1 MKMMMIWMLVIY
13 EDEYEDEVEDE
24 DDDDDEDEDDGHVPA
39 GLGGFWMGIPD
50 AQSHPDSIT

>member
-24 DDDDDEDEDDGHVPA
+24 DDDEDEDDGHVPA

>member
-24 DDDDDEDEDDGHVPA
+24 DDDEDEDDGHVPA
-39 GLGGFWMGIPD
+39 GLGGF
-50 AQSHPDSIT
+50 

>member
-24 DDDDDEDEDDGHVPA
+24 DDDDDDEDEDDGHVPA
-39 GLGGFWMGIPD
+39 GLGGF
-50 AQSHPDSIT
+50 